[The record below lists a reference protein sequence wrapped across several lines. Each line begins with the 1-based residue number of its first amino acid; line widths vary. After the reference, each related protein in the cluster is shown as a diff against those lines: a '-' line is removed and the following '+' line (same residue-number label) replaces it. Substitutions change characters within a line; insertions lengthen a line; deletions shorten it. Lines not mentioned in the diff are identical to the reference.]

1 MIILMHIY
9 TYISIH
15 VFIYTEII
23 HTTIHMYRV
32 FHKNKSTGTSIVKGD
47 GLSYKD
53 VMTLIKA
60 KIHGLTKRVDG
71 FYLKSV

>member
-1 MIILMHIY
+1 
-9 TYISIH
+9 
-15 VFIYTEII
+15 
-23 HTTIHMYRV
+23 MYRV
-32 FHKNKSTGTSIVKGD
+32 FYKNKSTGTSIVKGD
-47 GLSYKD
+47 GLSYKE